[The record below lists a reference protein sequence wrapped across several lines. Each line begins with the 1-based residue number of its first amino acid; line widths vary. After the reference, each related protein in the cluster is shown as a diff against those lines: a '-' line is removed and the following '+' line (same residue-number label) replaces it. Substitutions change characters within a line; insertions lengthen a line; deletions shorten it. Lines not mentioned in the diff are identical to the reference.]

1 MLGLHQAGLT
11 GIANNEFSADA
22 LVPQYAIAI
31 GMHLLL
37 GALGVGTAALSLKR
51 VQAERTTLVL
61 RIAAS
66 ALVLIAVF
74 VTRLM
79 FYDLHMTVGF

>member
-1 MLGLHQAGLT
+1 M
-11 GIANNEFSADA
+11 
-22 LVPQYAIAI
+22 
-31 GMHLLL
+31 
-37 GALGVGTAALSLKR
+37 AALSLKR